1 MEIPT
6 FWAVIA
12 VILLLLELW
21 TIRGVLRSNAPVN
34 IRCMWVAV
42 VIFVPLFGMLAWLL
56 VGAKQ
61 HAHPKSSS

>member
-21 TIRGVLRSNAPVN
+21 TISRVLKSHAPVN
-34 IRCMWVAV
+34 SRCMWVAV
-42 VIFVPLFGMLAWLL
+42 VIFLPLFGMLAWFMF
-56 VGAKQ
+56 GAKQ
-61 HAHPKSSS
+61 HAHPKSTS